1 MTCGTKSSSE
11 VFIRFQS
18 NGIPKHCYR
27 STDDAS
33 SYPLTQVIDFTV
45 SWNRKVVGV
54 FNEKY
59 NIDQKVQSTEGFDKI
74 LCDSGIL

>member
-1 MTCGTKSSSE
+1 

-27 STDDAS
+27 TTDDAED
-33 SYPLTQVIDFTV
+33 YPMPQVIDFTV
-45 SWNRKVVGV
+45 SWNRKLIGQY
-54 FNEKY
+54 NEKY
-59 NIDQKVQSTEGFDKI
+59 NVDKKVQTNEGFDKI